1 MLHKEKIMQTRSSLL
16 PASLST
22 GMPAF
27 SIIWIGQL
35 VSLIGSAMTRFAIGI
50 WLFEQTGLATTF
62 TTMVF
67 FSNIPRIVLSPFAG
81 ALVDR
86 WNRKFTMMASDLGSV
101 ATTIIIFLLLSGGS
115 LSIWHI
121 YALAALSSAFESFQ
135 FPAYSSAIT
144 MMVDKKHFARTS
156 AMLSLAQD
164 SSRVIAPIL
173 AAMLIGVIQLEGII
187 LIDLITFSA
196 AIGTLL
202 LIPIPQPKQSET
214 GKKAQS
220 SFWREVT
227 FGFRYI
233 FSSPSL
239 LGLQINFLMV
249 NVMLGLSTTLRT
261 PMILART
268 GNDEVT
274 LGITTS
280 IALAGGVV
288 GGIIMTAWGGPK
300 RRIHGVLFGIMLLA
314 FAVGV
319 LGLGHEIIGWSIG
332 GFLIFLFLPLTNSS
346 NQAIWQSKTPAD
358 VQGKVFAA
366 RRVTGQITFPLAALL
381 TGPLADRLFEPAL
394 AVNGGLAP
402 VFGGVV
408 GTGPGAGM
416 SLVMLLTAFMGLI
429 LPIAS
434 YFIPAIRN
442 VEDIIPDIQVSAA
455 DAPAAEPTNN
465 DSGKP
470 KTSGG

>member
-1 MLHKEKIMQTRSSLL
+1 
-16 PASLST
+16 
-22 GMPAF
+22 
-27 SIIWIGQL
+27 
-35 VSLIGSAMTRFAIGI
+35 
-50 WLFEQTGLATTF
+50 
-62 TTMVF
+62 
-67 FSNIPRIVLSPFAG
+67 
-81 ALVDR
+81 
-86 WNRKFTMMASDLGSV
+86 
-101 ATTIIIFLLLSGGS
+101 
-115 LSIWHI
+115 
-121 YALAALSSAFESFQ
+121 
-135 FPAYSSAIT
+135 
-144 MMVDKKHFARTS
+144 
-156 AMLSLAQD
+156 
-164 SSRVIAPIL
+164 
-173 AAMLIGVIQLEGII
+173 
-187 LIDLITFSA
+187 
-196 AIGTLL
+196 
-202 LIPIPQPKQSET
+202 
-214 GKKAQS
+214 
-220 SFWREVT
+220 
-227 FGFRYI
+227 
-233 FSSPSL
+233 
-239 LGLQINFLMV
+239 
-249 NVMLGLSTTLRT
+249 
-261 PMILART
+261 
-268 GNDEVT
+268 
-274 LGITTS
+274 
-280 IALAGGVV
+280 
-288 GGIIMTAWGGPK
+288 
-300 RRIHGVLFGIMLLA
+300 VLFGIMLLA